1 MTTSYNANVAYGRA
15 LMDLVGGVVPA
26 FGDVHVVVSTS
37 DTSDPN
43 YQKLWE
49 VFKPSNGFV
58 RFWTSLEDAY
68 AAATSNNNDVILL
81 DAHSTHSISTGIL
94 WSKSRIHLIGMDGGD
109 HLVQQG
115 AKVQLSGNVASAY
128 VVKVT
133 GNRNS
138 FRNVK
143 FIQASTNAAAL
154 TVVQDGG
161 EGSVYKNCSF
171 VFGVANNLG
180 GTTAHE
186 FLAGSDSATYL
197 NCTFGSDT
205 LLTSGARSV
214 FHIKQVTTGQEFKS
228 NILKECNFLI
238 SSSSATAAFVRLDA
252 VGDILFTNVFDH
264 CNFVAS
270 VDSAGGIALAEVA
283 QTGTGTVK
291 GGLYFAFPAAFNVA
305 NFSTATG
312 GRNENIQCV
321 SPQSV
326 ANAQE
331 GIKPTA

>member
-1 MTTSYNANVAYGRA
+1 MNTSYNPNAAYGRA
-15 LMDLVGGVVPA
+15 LLDLAGSVVPT

-68 AAATSNNNDVILL
+68 AACSSNNNDVILL
-81 DAHSTHSISTGIL
+81 DAHSVHSISAGIL
-94 WSKSRIHLIGMDGGD
+94 WSKNRVHLIGMDGGD
-109 HLVQQG
+109 HQVQQG
-115 AKVQLSGNVASAY
+115 ARVELSGNVASAY

-133 GNRNS
+133 GNRNT

-143 FIQASTNAAAL
+143 FIQSSTNAAAL

-161 EGSVYKNCSF
+161 EGSLYKNCSF

-214 FHIKQVTTGQEFKS
+214 FHMKQVTTGQEFKS
-228 NILKECNFLI
+228 NILENCNFLI
-238 SSSSATAAFVRLDA
+238 SSSSASATFVRLDA
-252 VGDILFTNVFDH
+252 ISDILFTNMFKR
-264 CNFVAS
+264 CTFVAS
-270 VDSAGGIALAEVA
+270 LDSAGGIALSEAV
-283 QTGTGTVK
+283 QTGTGTAK
-291 GGLYFAFPAAFNVA
+291 GTVSLAFPAAFNVA
-305 NFSTATG
+305 AISTATSG
-312 GRNENIQCV
+312 HNVHVQVVAPV
-321 SPQSV
+321 SS
-326 ANAQE
+326 ANANF
-331 GIKPTA
+331 GIVPTA